1 MPQFI
6 TIKEAAIL
14 TGKAEITIRRLIKR
28 LVSKND
34 PEIESKVKQE
44 KTPSGYTYK
53 VDKDWLIK
61 ELNMDY
67 LLSKQE
73 HGQSSSQTNQK
84 DRQATNHEDSHQ
96 EKSGKVKEKPADQGG
111 KQAKKETD
119 DTMKIQHE
127 VISILREQLKAKD
140 KQLEEKHLENQEL
153 IRGQR
158 EAVIT
163 ISKLTDKMLLTEGNQ
178 DAAPEVV
185 DDAPGNAMEGVIQDE
200 QEQAQPVKK
209 KGLLRIFK

>member
-1 MPQFI
+1 MSQFI

-44 KTPSGYTYK
+44 KTPSGYIYK
-53 VDKDWLIK
+53 VDKEWLIK

-73 HGQSSSQTNQK
+73 HGQPSSQTNQE
-84 DRQATNHEDSHQ
+84 DRQATNQENSHQ
-96 EKSGKVKEKPADQGG
+96 QKSESVKEKSADQEG
-111 KQAKKETD
+111 KQNKKETD
-119 DTMKIQHE
+119 HTIKIQQE
-127 VISILREQLKAKD
+127 VISILREQLQAKD

-163 ISKLTDKMLLTEGNQ
+163 ISKLTDKMLLTEGSQ
-178 DAAPEVV
+178 DAEPEIVENAPE
-185 DDAPGNAMEGVIQDE
+185 NARQGDIQDE
-200 QEQAQPVKK
+200 REKVQPVKK
-209 KGLLRIFK
+209 KRFLQIFK